1 MAHDGQRVLRRG
13 SSIPLSASFS
23 SISFSLRKK
32 PALQRLG
39 RPLMNLSIM
48 RRVPLLRLIWVLS
61 LFLLRAQ
68 AGEIS
73 KRKVLTSLEDAGFC
87 RSYKFAGEKN

>member
-1 MAHDGQRVLRRG
+1 
-13 SSIPLSASFS
+13 
-23 SISFSLRKK
+23 
-32 PALQRLG
+32 
-39 RPLMNLSIM
+39 MNLSIM
-48 RRVPLLRLIWVLS
+48 RKALSLQLFWVLS